1 MNRIREKLRENF
13 GYHKTGIRLLKA
25 AHSMDST
32 AIPTAIIYS
41 VLDAAF
47 PYIGFILTGAII
59 DKLLVGEYRSAL
71 IIAAALVASN
81 FIIGIIISSLNELLI
96 YKGTLLYH
104 KLPIVMR
111 KKAMELDYMTME
123 KSEVKEKIS
132 HTEYTTMLNGGLDT
146 LLDLYRKLLSA
157 VLSVAASLVMVIM
170 LCLSHP
176 HMDTGFMSL
185 LGNPGIIAL
194 VFVILVVST
203 VKLSIKESSRYGE
216 KEKELFKNH
225 TNIEIGAMYLSRK
238 VIFNYGTGKVIRLF
252 NMKNMIMENCR
263 KYFGEIT
270 KFYGTMVDV
279 MGGQQISQMSINS
292 MYTVFSYAIVLVKI
306 LSEAISIG
314 SLTKYVG
321 ALVQFNTSISTF
333 ITTGADIRKRCTY
346 METFLEFMDL
356 EGSMYKGTIP
366 VEKRLD
372 NEYEI
377 EFHDVCFSYPGSDRK
392 VLDHVSCRI
401 NMKDKMAVVGRNGAG
416 KTTFIKLLCR
426 LYDPTEG
433 YITLNGVDIRK
444 YDYDQYLR
452 LFGVVFQDYSL
463 FAFPIGENVASGKDY
478 DKERVWE
485 CLRQAGVADRI
496 QAMDEKL
503 DTLLFKYDDNG
514 VEMSGGEL
522 QKVAIA
528 RALYKDASFVIL
540 DEPTAALDPISEY
553 EIYSKFDEMVNGKT
567 SIYISHRMSSCRF
580 CNDIIV
586 FDNGRIV
593 ERGSH
598 DKLLKRNGQYAALWN
613 AQAQYYT
620 A

>member
-1 MNRIREKLRENF
+1 MNRIREKLSKNF
-13 GYHKTGIRLLKA
+13 GYHKTGLRLLKA

-47 PYIGFILTGAII
+47 PYIGFIMTAAII
-59 DKLLVGEYRSAL
+59 DKLLAGEYRSAL
-71 IIAAALVASN
+71 TIAAVLVASN

-104 KLPIVMR
+104 KLPIIMR

-123 KSEVKEKIS
+123 KAEVKEKIS

-170 LCLSHP
+170 LCLSHSQEK
-176 HMDTGFMSL
+176 TGLISF
-185 LGNPGIIAL
+185 LGNPVITAL
-194 VFVILVVST
+194 VFVILLVST
-203 VKLSIKESSRYGE
+203 VRISIKESLRYGE

-225 TNIEIGAMYLSRK
+225 TNVEIGGMYLSKK
-238 VIFNYGTGKVIRLF
+238 VIFNYGSGKVIRLF
-252 NMKNMIMENCR
+252 NMKNMINENCR
-263 KYFGEIT
+263 KYFSEIIR
-270 KFYGTMVDV
+270 FYGTMVDV
-279 MGGQQISQMSINS
+279 EGGQQLAQMGINS

-306 LSEAISIG
+306 LAGAISIG

-356 EGSMYKGTIP
+356 NGSMYKGTIP

-377 EFHDVCFSYPGSDRK
+377 EFHDVSFSYPGSDKK

-426 LYDPTEG
+426 LYEPTEG
-433 YITLNGVDIRK
+433 YITLNEVDIRK
-444 YDYDQYLR
+444 YDYDQYLK

-478 DKERVWE
+478 DKERAWE
-485 CLRQAGVADRI
+485 CLRKAGVADRI
-496 QAMDEKL
+496 EAMGEKL
-503 DTLLFKYDDNG
+503 DTPLFKYDDNG
-514 VEMSGGEL
+514 VEMSGGES

-528 RALYKDASFVIL
+528 RALYKDAPFVIL
-540 DEPTAALDPISEY
+540 DEPTAALDPISEF
-553 EIYSKFDEMVNGKT
+553 EIYSKFDEMVKDKT

-586 FDNGRIV
+586 FDSGRIV

-598 DKLLKRNGQYAALWN
+598 ENLLKRDGYYAALWN

>member
-1 MNRIREKLRENF
+1 MNRIREKLNENF
-13 GYHKTGIRLLKA
+13 GYHKTGIKLLKA
-25 AHSMDST
+25 AHSMDNT

-41 VLDAAF
+41 ILDAAF
-47 PYIGFILTGAII
+47 PYMGFIMTAAII
-59 DKLLVGEYRSAL
+59 DKLLEGEYRSAL
-71 IIAAALVASN
+71 TIAAALVASN

-157 VLSVAASLVMVIM
+157 VLSVAASLVMVII

-176 HMDTGFMSL
+176 QGKTGLISF
-185 LGNPGIIAL
+185 LGNPVITAL
-194 VFVILVVST
+194 VFVVLVVST
-203 VKLSIKESSRYGE
+203 VRISIKESLRYGE

-225 TNIEIGAMYLSRK
+225 TNVEIGGMYLSKK
-238 VIFNYGTGKVIRLF
+238 VIFNYGSGKVIRLF
-252 NMKNMIMENCR
+252 NMKDMIEENCR
-263 KYFGEIT
+263 KYFSEIIR
-270 KFYGTMVDV
+270 FYGTMVDV
-279 MGGQQISQMSINS
+279 EGGQQLSQMGTNS

-306 LSEAISIG
+306 IAGAISIG
-314 SLTKYVG
+314 SFTKYVG

-377 EFHDVCFSYPGSDRK
+377 EFHDVSFSYPGSDKK
-392 VLDHVSCRI
+392 VLDHVSCLI

-426 LYDPTEG
+426 LYEPTEG

-444 YDYDQYLR
+444 YDYDQYLK

-485 CLRQAGVADRI
+485 CLKKAGVADRI
-496 QAMDEKL
+496 EAMGEKL
-503 DTLLFKYDDNG
+503 NTPLFKYDDNG
-514 VEMSGGEL
+514 VEMSGGES

-528 RALYKDASFVIL
+528 RALYKDAPFVIL
-540 DEPTAALDPISEY
+540 DEPTAALDPISEF
-553 EIYSKFDEMVNGKT
+553 EIYSKFDEMVKDKT

-593 ERGSH
+593 ERGGH
-598 DKLLKRNGQYAALWN
+598 EDLLKRNGYYAALWN

>member
-1 MNRIREKLRENF
+1 MNRIRERLIENL

-47 PYIGFILTGAII
+47 PYIGFIMTAAII
-59 DKLLVGEYRSAL
+59 DKLLAGEYRSAL
-71 IIAAALVASN
+71 TIAAVLVASN
-81 FIIGIIISSLNELLI
+81 FIIGIIISSLNELLV

-104 KLPIVMR
+104 KLPVIMR

-123 KSEVKEKIS
+123 KAEVKEKIS
-132 HTEYTTMLNGGLDT
+132 HTEYTARLNGGLDT
-146 LLDLYRKLLSA
+146 ILDSYRKLLSA
-157 VLSVAASLVMVIM
+157 VLSVATSLVMVIM

-176 HMDTGFMSL
+176 QRNTGLIFF
-185 LGNPGIIAL
+185 LGNPVITSIVFIIL
-194 VFVILVVST
+194 MVVIVRI
-203 VKLSIKESSRYGE
+203 SIREYSKYGE
-216 KEKELFKNH
+216 KEKKIFENH
-225 TNIEIGAMYLSRK
+225 TDMEIEAMYLSRK
-238 VIFNYGTGKVIRLF
+238 VIFNYGSGKVIRLF
-252 NMKNMIMENCR
+252 NMKNMIMGNCR
-263 KYFGEIT
+263 NHLKEIS

-279 MGGQQISQMSINS
+279 MGGQELSQMGINS
-292 MYTVFSYAIVLVKI
+292 MYTVFSYAIVLVKV
-306 LSEAISIG
+306 LVGAISIG

-333 ITTGADIRKRCTY
+333 IITGADIRRRCTY

-356 EGSMYKGTIP
+356 EGSMHKGSIP
-366 VEKRLD
+366 IEKRLD

-377 EFHDVCFSYPGSDRK
+377 EFHDVSFSYPGNENK
-392 VLDHVSCRI
+392 VLDHVSCHI
-401 NMKDKMAVVGRNGAG
+401 TMKDKMAVVGRNGAG

-426 LYDPTEG
+426 LYEPTEG

-444 YDYDQYLR
+444 YDYDQYLK

-463 FAFPIGENVASGKDY
+463 FAFPIGENVASGREY

-485 CLRQAGVADRI
+485 CLKQSGVANRI
-496 QAMDEKL
+496 EAMDEKL
-503 DTLLFKYDDNG
+503 DTPLFKYDDNG
-514 VEMSGGEL
+514 VEMSGGES

-528 RALYKDASFVIL
+528 RALYKDAPFVIL

-553 EIYSKFDEMVNGKT
+553 EIYSRFDEMVKDKT

-598 DKLLKRNGQYAALWN
+598 EKLLKRDGYYAALWN